1 MYKMPKLN
9 FNPKPNA
16 NLNLKPNDNPKPN
29 PNPML
34 RNVCMYVCM
43 YRSFYIASPK
53 AKVSQQRSS
62 CC

>member
-16 NLNLKPNDNPKPN
+16 NLNLKPNDNPKLN

-34 RNVCMYVCM
+34 RNVCMYACIEV
-43 YRSFYIASPK
+43 FI
-53 AKVSQQRSS
+53 
-62 CC
+62 